1 MARLGQQQTRQQQQT
16 PVQAPTADR
25 EMDRLAEEYNAEAE
39 RLAEQLELCGIKK
52 EALSSKARL
61 SLHLLASTAS
71 KLQLAEA
78 RPELVLAAWA
88 DLLVKESRATAVLH
102 KLQEGIDS
110 LAQKKAA
117 AQATNQVL
125 QQILQDVQ
133 SQQRR
138 LADKVSEQAKTTGQM
153 RVKQQEYCRTQAKYQ
168 RRLAANG
175 FTPEITHAALE
186 ADHNRVTELQ
196 QRLAGLQAKLASYHH
211 LPASMLGAELAL
223 QQASERLVEKQAN
236 LQSRLADIE

>member
-1 MARLGQQQTRQQQQT
+1 M
-16 PVQAPTADR
+16 
-25 EMDRLAEEYNAEAE
+25 
-39 RLAEQLELCGIKK
+39 
-52 EALSSKARL
+52 L
-61 SLHLLASTAS
+61 SLTPTCCHRLHSAHGWYSEI
-71 KLQLAEA
+71 LQQ
-78 RPELVLAAWA
+78 
-88 DLLVKESRATAVLH
+88 H

-175 FTPEITHAALE
+175 FTPEV
-186 ADHNRVTELQ
+186 RQGGGSSVLQ
-196 QRLAGLQAKLASYHH
+196 DRLDKPAG
-211 LPASMLGAELAL
+211 
-223 QQASERLVEKQAN
+223 
-236 LQSRLADIE
+236 